1 MSDAGKSAVVSLF
14 PSYAPNRREESET
27 AVQAAEPEQDR
38 HALFLERLYRRHA
51 SELCG
56 RLRNM
61 FGSGP
66 PDPEDIAQAAF
77 AKIGEIKDIEAI
89 RHPRAFLFKTAINLG
104 LNAKSRANTAQSFI
118 DDALAEADGT
128 ILEQRTP
135 ETVFSMRQRL
145 SMIEDVVATLPAKQ
159 REVLLR
165 NRVKGE
171 TFAEIR
177 AATGWSQGDISRQLN
192 SALASLQDA
201 MRKKDGINKIQSH
214 DNSIRQSRRQHRR
227 HR

>member
-1 MSDAGKSAVVSLF
+1 MSEGGKSAVVSLF
-14 PSYAPNRREESET
+14 PSYAPCLGEERASAASTKRRD
-27 AVQAAEPEQDR
+27 QDQ
-38 HALFLERLYRRHA
+38 HALFLDGLYRRHW

-77 AKIGEIKDIEAI
+77 AKMGEIKDIEVI

-104 LNAKSRANTAQSFI
+104 LNAKSRASTAQSFI
-118 DDALAEADGT
+118 DDALAEADDA
-128 ILEQRTP
+128 ILEQSSP
-135 ETVFSMRQRL
+135 ETVLSLRQRL
-145 SMIEDVVATLPAKQ
+145 SMIEDVMAGLPAKQ
-159 REVLLR
+159 REVLVR

-171 TFAEIR
+171 TFSEIR

-201 MRKKDGINKIQSH
+201 MRKKDGIKKIDSH
-214 DNSIRQSRRQHRR
+214 DTSIRQSRRKNRR

>member
-1 MSDAGKSAVVSLF
+1 MSEGGKSAVVSLF
-14 PSYAPNRREESET
+14 PSYAPNLRDERET
-27 AVQAAEPEQDR
+27 AAQAKALNQDR
-38 HALFLERLYRRHA
+38 HALFLDKLYRQHS

-77 AKIGEIKDIEAI
+77 AKMGEIKDIEAI

-104 LNAKSRANTAQSFI
+104 LNAKSRAATAQTFI
-118 DDALAEADGT
+118 DGALAEAEDA

-135 ETVFSMRQRL
+135 ETVFSLRQRL

-159 REVLLR
+159 REVLIR
-165 NRVKGE
+165 NRLKGE
-171 TFAEIR
+171 TFAAIR
-177 AATGWSQGDISRQLN
+177 EATGWSQGDISRQLN

-214 DNSIRQSRRQHRR
+214 DTSIRKSRRQNRR